1 MSGARETLSKAVV
14 LACVT
19 QAHRHGRDCQVVAF
33 STERQV
39 MESGIITADTYG
51 IQRLLDFL
59 SHSFGGGTDVTGALK
74 FAILSLGDLEN
85 RDDLMSSADILLV
98 TDGEIPDP
106 PVPTSVMESLDRLK
120 LKKGVEVHGLLVG
133 KSESK
138 PLARLCTCTHN
149 FLANHFGLV
158 ATGNFGPMP
167 ESRNKPSRRMSTALF
182 AAKQSLYDKDEAMR
196 PGKSEKKGEKD
207 RTEDKDDGSGE
218 NSSSGIFTSA
228 MDASFPEMVERSVNM
243 VREAAKGLVKENQ
256 WNSQDLQKERKE
268 ATSWQHHKRLSTAV
282 ARVEDGLVERAED
295 ARLVVLAMIASEH
308 ILLLGSPGT
317 AKSVLGLRLA
327 ELCDGLFFQRLLTR
341 FTMPE
346 ELFGPL
352 SLRSLEQDEY
362 RRVTAG
368 FLPTADVAFL
378 DEIFK
383 ANSAILNTLLTIL
396 NERKFDNAG
405 IRESCPIRCVVGA
418 SNELPENDELVALFD
433 RFLIR
438 KEVKPV
444 SDDGV
449 LKLLSMK
456 NPGKCT
462 HTENG
467 INHSSNGTASIMNLD
482 DIINSLSVTADN
494 VVMDEEACELMR
506 DMRTFLREKLNV
518 EISDR
523 RLVKTTRLLKIVAAS
538 DGRQKVDMID
548 FLITQHCFWNRPE
561 QRVAIREWL
570 WENLT
575 PLDRDGGTSVGQLR
589 FLLNNLRQEIVEVL
603 RKTNGE
609 IDTSQGARAQDIAV
623 IDSLA
628 DETRRVIDII
638 QEQHAQLARHLTL
651 VSSDDFTWV
660 DRDDVKAMQQLLLP
674 RGDALWPGIQQ
685 LYENA
690 YALSL
695 AISNST
701 LSPSNEVRLAVIEA
715 LWDDDADAERP
726 FTEDELEISMREA
739 KAKYNLETFRRWKR
753 AKKKAEKEK

>member
-1 MSGARETLSKAVV
+1 
-14 LACVT
+14 
-19 QAHRHGRDCQVVAF
+19 
-33 STERQV
+33 
-39 MESGIITADTYG
+39 
-51 IQRLLDFL
+51 
-59 SHSFGGGTDVTGALK
+59 
-74 FAILSLGDLEN
+74 
-85 RDDLMSSADILLV
+85 
-98 TDGEIPDP
+98 
-106 PVPTSVMESLDRLK
+106 
-120 LKKGVEVHGLLVG
+120 
-133 KSESK
+133 
-138 PLARLCTCTHN
+138 
-149 FLANHFGLV
+149 
-158 ATGNFGPMP
+158 
-167 ESRNKPSRRMSTALF
+167 
-182 AAKQSLYDKDEAMR
+182 
-196 PGKSEKKGEKD
+196 
-207 RTEDKDDGSGE
+207 
-218 NSSSGIFTSA
+218 
-228 MDASFPEMVERSVNM
+228 
-243 VREAAKGLVKENQ
+243 
-256 WNSQDLQKERKE
+256 
-268 ATSWQHHKRLSTAV
+268 
-282 ARVEDGLVERAED
+282 
-295 ARLVVLAMIASEH
+295 
-308 ILLLGSPGT
+308 
-317 AKSVLGLRLA
+317 
-327 ELCDGLFFQRLLTR
+327 
-341 FTMPE
+341 
-346 ELFGPL
+346 
-352 SLRSLEQDEY
+352 
-362 RRVTAG
+362 
-368 FLPTADVAFL
+368 
-378 DEIFK
+378 
-383 ANSAILNTLLTIL
+383 
-396 NERKFDNAG
+396 
-405 IRESCPIRCVVGA
+405 
-418 SNELPENDELVALFD
+418 
-433 RFLIR
+433 
-438 KEVKPV
+438 
-444 SDDGV
+444 
-449 LKLLSMK
+449 MK

-609 IDTSQGARAQDIAV
+609 IDPSQGARAQDIAV

-695 AISNST
+695 AISNGT